1 MAAAPLKLRVPPW
14 VPLPPAVAAL
24 LPQLPLLQP
33 KELPGAR
40 VRRLPSSAVTRG
52 RAALDQIAE
61 PAGGGAFAE
70 RGGGGGPSRE
80 PSLRRRRWP
89 RKPVGFRSLQF
100 QPFLAKILALLGN

>member
-24 LPQLPLLQP
+24 LPQLQP

-40 VRRLPSSAVTRG
+40 VRRLPSSAVTGG

-61 PAGGGAFAE
+61 PAGGGVFGRAGWGWGALPRAFTAQAQVASE
-70 RGGGGGPSRE
+70 TC
-80 PSLRRRRWP
+80 WI
-89 RKPVGFRSLQF
+89 PVASVPAFSG
-100 QPFLAKILALLGN
+100 

>member
-24 LPQLPLLQP
+24 LPQLQP

-40 VRRLPSSAVTRG
+40 RRLPSSAVTGG

-61 PAGGGAFAE
+61 PAGGGAFSRA
-70 RGGGGGPSRE
+70 GWGWGGGPSRE

-89 RKPVGFRSLQF
+89 LKPVGFRSLQF
-100 QPFLAKILALLGN
+100 QRFLAKILAVLGN

>member
-61 PAGGGAFAE
+61 PAGGGAF
-70 RGGGGGPSRE
+70 SRAGWGWGA
-80 PSLRRRRWP
+80 LP
-89 RKPVGFRSLQF
+89 RAFTAQAQVASETCWIPVASVPAFSG
-100 QPFLAKILALLGN
+100 